1 MEKLISKLYQPGV
14 RSLPAGFGPLK
25 GANANARVT
34 GPCGDTM
41 EFWLLVRDDRILR
54 ATFTTD
60 GCGASIACGAAA
72 ARLAEGK
79 TLEEAARLTPPQVEI
94 AVGNL
99 TDDHKHCAVLALKTL
114 CAAVAQLERQD
125 ASCSHS
131 KAACGPTPCSDAAGT
146 AGVAPGGP
154 AESRKPVPSAEDAAV
169 GRSMSRIRFK
179 VLVLSGK
186 GGVGKS
192 TVAANLAMALA
203 TSGKKVG
210 LLDVDI
216 HGPSIPK
223 MMGLESAQPA
233 AGGGAIRPVL
243 AGPNLSVMSMG
254 FLLQNATDAV
264 VWRGPIK
271 AGLIRQFLSEVAWGD
286 LDVLVVDCPPGTGD
300 EPLSVAQMLGAG
312 TAAVVVTTPQA
323 MAIADVRRSVT
334 FCQKLQLKVLGIVEN
349 MSGFVC
355 PHCSQSTDL
364 FGAGGGEALARE
376 MKVNFLGGIP
386 LDAQIVESGDT
397 GKPFASRLTGSPSAQ
412 AFDHVVRGILSGL
425 GAGTDFSGTTKT
437 ATPLLTKDNK
447 TNETMKIAIP
457 VESGRL
463 NGHFGGSREFA
474 IVEADTNTKSI
485 LRSETLPA
493 PKHEPGAFPRW
504 LHSLGVQVIIA
515 GGIGQ
520 RALTLF
526 AEQGINVVAGPA
538 EEPVEALVAAYLNG
552 QLTGKPEGCAH
563 HGHDHDHHDCH
574 EDGHAPHHHHH
585 GHEAHGEATP

>member
-1 MEKLISKLYQPGV
+1 MTQSNPIQLRQ
-14 RSLPAGFGPLK
+14 LPVNFGPLK
-25 GANANARVT
+25 GASTNARLK

-41 EFWLLVRDDRILR
+41 EFWLRVEADRILQ
-54 ATFTTD
+54 ANFTTD
-60 GCGASIACGAAA
+60 GCGASVLSGAMAGK
-72 ARLAEGK
+72 LASGK
-79 TLEEAARLTPPQVEI
+79 TLAEACKVTPQQVEEAAGGLP
-94 AVGNL
+94 
-99 TDDHKHCAVLALKTL
+99 DDHKHCAVLALKTL

-125 ASCSHS
+125 APCSHS
-131 KAACGPTPCSDAAGT
+131 EAGCGPTPCSDSAGAAG
-146 AGVAPGGP
+146 AGSGGP
-154 AESRKPVPSAEDAAV
+154 AESRKLVPSAEDEAV

-192 TVAANLAMALA
+192 TVAAKLAMALA
-203 TSGKKVG
+203 TSGKRVG

-233 AGGGAIRPVL
+233 AGGGAIRPVM

-254 FLLQNATDAV
+254 FLLQNVTDAV

-300 EPLSVAQMLGAG
+300 EPLSIAQMLGAG
-312 TAAVVVTTPQA
+312 AAAVVVTTPQA
-323 MAIADVRRSVT
+323 VAIADVRRSVT

-355 PHCSQSTDL
+355 PHCSKSTSL
-364 FGAGGGEALARE
+364 FGTGGGEALARE
-376 MKVNFLGGIP
+376 MDVKFLGGIP
-386 LDAQIVESGDT
+386 LDSQIVASGDT
-397 GKPFASRLTGSPSAQ
+397 GKPFASRLTESASAR
-412 AFDHVVRGILSGL
+412 AFDHVVQEILSGL
-425 GAGTDFSGTTKT
+425 EAS
-437 ATPLLTKDNK
+437 AEVSQEPRTPNPFLIKENETNK
-447 TNETMKIAIP
+447 RTMKIAIP
-457 VESGRL
+457 IENGRL
-463 NGHFGGSREFA
+463 NSHFGGSREFA
-474 IVEADTNTKSI
+474 IVEVDANAKTI

-538 EEPVEALVAAYLNG
+538 DEPVEALIAAYLNG

-563 HGHDHDHHDCH
+563 HGDGHDHDHGHDH
-574 EDGHAPHHHHH
+574 QY
-585 GHEAHGEATP
+585 

>member
-1 MEKLISKLYQPGV
+1 MTQSNPIQLRQ
-14 RSLPAGFGPLK
+14 LPVNFGPLK
-25 GANANARVT
+25 GASTNARLK

-41 EFWLLVRDDRILR
+41 EFWLRVEADRILQVN
-54 ATFTTD
+54 FTTD
-60 GCGASIACGAAA
+60 GCGASVLSGAMAGK
-72 ARLAEGK
+72 LASGK
-79 TLEEAARLTPPQVEI
+79 TLAEACKVTPQQVEEAAGGLP
-94 AVGNL
+94 
-99 TDDHKHCAVLALKTL
+99 DDHKHCAVLALKTL

-125 ASCSHS
+125 APCSHS
-131 KAACGPTPCSDAAGT
+131 EAACGPTPCSDSAGAAG
-146 AGVAPGGP
+146 AASGGP
-154 AESRKPVPSAEDAAV
+154 AESRKPVPSAEDEAV

-223 MMGLESAQPA
+223 MMGLESAQPV
-233 AGGGAIRPVL
+233 AGGRAIRPVL

-300 EPLSVAQMLGAG
+300 EPLSVAQMLGVGA
-312 TAAVVVTTPQA
+312 AAVVVTTPQA

-334 FCQKLQLKVLGIVEN
+334 FCQKLQLQVLGIVEN

-355 PHCSQSTDL
+355 PHCSKSTNL

-376 MKVNFLGGIP
+376 MKVKFLGGIP

-397 GKPFASRLTGSPSAQ
+397 GKPFASLLTGSPSAR
-412 AFDHVVRGILSGL
+412 AFNHVVRGILSGL
-425 GAGTDFSGTTKT
+425 EAGTDLSETTKT
-437 ATPLLTKDNK
+437 ASPFLTKDNK
-447 TNETMKIAIP
+447 TNETMRIALPI
-457 VESGRL
+457 ENGRL

-474 IVEADTNTKSI
+474 IVEVDANAKTI

-538 EEPVEALVAAYLNG
+538 DELVEALVAAYLNG

-563 HGHDHDHHDCH
+563 HHEHGHGHDHDHHH
-574 EDGHAPHHHHH
+574 GQEEGHGHH
-585 GHEAHGEATP
+585 GHGTCQVGSGS

>member
-1 MEKLISKLYQPGV
+1 MTQSNPIQLRQ
-14 RSLPAGFGPLK
+14 LPVNFGPLK
-25 GANANARVT
+25 GASSSARIK

-41 EFWLLVRDDRILR
+41 EFWLRVEADRILQ
-54 ATFTTD
+54 ANFTTD
-60 GCGASIACGAAA
+60 GCGASVLSGAMAGK
-72 ARLAEGK
+72 LASGK
-79 TLEEAARLTPPQVEI
+79 TLAEACKVTPEQVEEAAGGLP
-94 AVGNL
+94 
-99 TDDHKHCAVLALKTL
+99 DDHKHCAVLALKTL
-114 CAAVAQLERQD
+114 CAAVAQLERRD
-125 ASCSHS
+125 SPCSHS
-131 KAACGPTPCSDAAGT
+131 DAACGSTPCSDT
-146 AGVAPGGP
+146 AGAAEAAAGGP
-154 AESRKPVPSAEDAAV
+154 AESRKPVPSAEDEAV

-312 TAAVVVTTPQA
+312 AAAVVVTTPQE

-334 FCQKLQLKVLGIVEN
+334 FCQKLQLRVLGIVEN

-355 PHCSQSTDL
+355 PHCSKGTNL
-364 FGAGGGEALARE
+364 FGSGGGEALARE

-397 GKPFASRLTGSPSAQ
+397 GKPFASRLTGSPSAR

-425 GAGTDFSGTTKT
+425 EAGTDLSVKTKT
-437 ATPLLTKDNK
+437 PTPILTKGNK
-447 TNETMKIAIP
+447 ANEIMKIAIP
-457 VESGRL
+457 VENGRL

-474 IVEADTNTKSI
+474 IVEADTNAKSI

-526 AEQGINVVAGPA
+526 AEQGINVVGGPA
-538 EEPVEALVAAYLNG
+538 DEPVEALVAAYLNG

-563 HGHDHDHHDCH
+563 HGDGHGHDHGHDHQH
-574 EDGHAPHHHHH
+574 
-585 GHEAHGEATP
+585 

>member
-1 MEKLISKLYQPGV
+1 
-14 RSLPAGFGPLK
+14 
-25 GANANARVT
+25 
-34 GPCGDTM
+34 M

-72 ARLAEGK
+72 TRLAEGK
-79 TLEEAARLTPPQVEI
+79 TLEEVARLTPPQVEI

-99 TDDHKHCAVLALKTL
+99 TDDHKHCAVLALKAL
-114 CAAVAQLERQD
+114 CGAVAQFERQD
-125 ASCSHS
+125 APCSHS
-131 KAACGPTPCSDAAGT
+131 EDACGPAPCSHAAG
-146 AGVAPGGP
+146 AAEAAIGGP
-154 AESRKPVPSAEDAAV
+154 AESRKPVPLEADKAV
-169 GRSMSRIRFK
+169 QRSMSRIRYK

-334 FCQKLQLKVLGIVEN
+334 FCQKLQLRVLGIVEN

-355 PHCSQSTDL
+355 PHCSKSTNL
-364 FGAGGGEALARE
+364 FGTGGGEALARE

-397 GKPFASRLTGSPSAQ
+397 GKPFASLLTGSPSAR

-425 GAGTDFSGTTKT
+425 EASTDLSEKTKS
-437 ATPLLTKDNK
+437 ASPLLMKDNE

-457 VESGRL
+457 VENGRL

-474 IVEADTNTKSI
+474 IVEVDANAKTI
-485 LRSETLPA
+485 VHSETLPA

-520 RALTLF
+520 QALTLF

-538 EEPVEALVAAYLNG
+538 DQTVEALVATYLNG
-552 QLTGKPEGCAH
+552 QLTGKPAGCAH
-563 HGHDHDHHDCH
+563 HGHDHDHHDCDQ
-574 EDGHAPHHHHH
+574 DGHGHHHHHH
-585 GHEAHGEATP
+585 GPEAHSVATP

>member
-1 MEKLISKLYQPGV
+1 MTQSNPIQF
-14 RSLPAGFGPLK
+14 RQLPDNFGPLK
-25 GANANARVT
+25 DASASARLK

-41 EFWLLVRDDRILR
+41 EFWLWVEADRILQ
-54 ATFTTD
+54 ANFTTD
-60 GCGASIACGAAA
+60 GCGASLLSGAMAA
-72 ARLAEGK
+72 KLASGK
-79 TLEEAARLTPPQVEI
+79 TLAEACKLTPQQVEEGI
-94 AVGNL
+94 GAL
-99 TDDHKHCAVLALKTL
+99 PDDHKHCPVLALNTL
-114 CAAVAQLERQD
+114 CAAVAQLQRQN
-125 ASCSHS
+125 APCSHS
-131 KAACGPTPCSDAAGT
+131 QAASGPTPGSNVADAAG
-146 AGVAPGGP
+146 AAP
-154 AESRKPVPSAEDAAV
+154 AEHAEGRTPVQTVEDDAV
-169 GRSMSRIRFK
+169 KRSMSRIRSK
-179 VLVLSGK
+179 LLVLSGK

-192 TVAANLAMALA
+192 TVAANLAMSLA
-203 TSGKKVG
+203 SSGKKVG

-223 MMGLESAQPA
+223 MMGLESAEPA
-233 AGGGAIRPVL
+233 AGGGAIRPVM

-334 FCQKLQLKVLGIVEN
+334 FCQKLQLQVLGIVEN

-355 PHCSQSTDL
+355 PHCSKSTDL

-376 MKVNFLGGIP
+376 MKVKFLGSIP
-386 LDAQIVESGDT
+386 LDPQIVESGDT
-397 GKPFASRLTGSPSAQ
+397 GKPFASRLTESSSAR

-425 GAGTDFSGTTKT
+425 GASKDPSQKPKT
-437 ATPLLTKDNK
+437 PTPFLMKDNE
-447 TNETMKIAIP
+447 TNNRTMKIAIP
-457 VESGRL
+457 VENGRL
-463 NGHFGGSREFA
+463 NAHFGNSREFA
-474 IVEADTNTKSI
+474 IVEVDANAKTI
-485 LRSETLPA
+485 LHSETLPA

-526 AEQGINVVAGPA
+526 DQQGINVVAGQPN
-538 EEPVEALVAAYLNG
+538 ELSGKLVEAYLSG
-552 QLTGKPEGCAH
+552 GVTAKPEGCAH
-563 HGHDHDHHDCH
+563 DHEHGGQGHGPHEGNCH
-574 EDGHAPHHHHH
+574 QA
-585 GHEAHGEATP
+585 

>member
-1 MEKLISKLYQPGV
+1 MTQSSPIQLRQ
-14 RSLPAGFGPLK
+14 LPVNFGPLK
-25 GANANARVT
+25 GASTSARLK

-41 EFWLLVRDDRILR
+41 EFWLRVEEDRILQ
-54 ATFTTD
+54 ANFTTD
-60 GCGASIACGAAA
+60 GCGASVLSGAMAGK
-72 ARLAEGK
+72 LASGK
-79 TLEEAARLTPPQVEI
+79 TLAEACKVTPEQVEEAAGGLP
-94 AVGNL
+94 
-99 TDDHKHCAVLALKTL
+99 DDHKHCAVLALKTL

-125 ASCSHS
+125 APCSHS
-131 KAACGPTPCSDAAGT
+131 EAGCGPTPCSDSAGAAE
-146 AGVAPGGP
+146 AAAGGP
-154 AESRKPVPSAEDAAV
+154 AESRKPVPSAEDEAV

-210 LLDVDI
+210 LLDVEI

-233 AGGGAIRPVL
+233 AGGGMIRPML

-254 FLLQNATDAV
+254 FLLQNAMDAV

-312 TAAVVVTTPQA
+312 AAAVVVTTPQA
-323 MAIADVRRSVT
+323 VAVADVRRSVT
-334 FCQKLQLKVLGIVEN
+334 FCQKLQLQVLGIVEN

-355 PHCSQSTDL
+355 PHCSKSTDL
-364 FGAGGGEALARE
+364 FGAGGGEALALE

-386 LDAQIVESGDT
+386 LDARIVESGDT

-425 GAGTDFSGTTKT
+425 EAGMDLSEKTKT
-437 ATPLLTKDNK
+437 ANPLLMKDNK

-457 VESGRL
+457 VENGRL

-474 IVEADTNTKSI
+474 IVEADTNAKSI

-538 EEPVEALVAAYLNG
+538 DEPVEALIAAYLNG

-563 HGHDHDHHDCH
+563 HEDGHDHDHGHDH
-574 EDGHAPHHHHH
+574 QH
-585 GHEAHGEATP
+585 

>member
-1 MEKLISKLYQPGV
+1 LYQPNV

-41 EFWLLVRDDRILR
+41 EFWLLVREDRILR

-72 ARLAEGK
+72 TRLAEGK
-79 TLEEAARLTPPQVEI
+79 TLEEVARLTPPQVEI

-99 TDDHKHCAVLALKTL
+99 TDDHKHCAVLALKAL
-114 CAAVAQLERQD
+114 CGAVAQFERQD
-125 ASCSHS
+125 APCSHS
-131 KAACGPTPCSDAAGT
+131 EDACGPAPCSHAAG
-146 AGVAPGGP
+146 AAEAAIGGP
-154 AESRKPVPSAEDAAV
+154 AESRKPVPLEADKAV
-169 GRSMSRIRFK
+169 QRSMSRIRYK

-334 FCQKLQLKVLGIVEN
+334 FCQKLQLRVLGIVEN

-355 PHCSQSTDL
+355 PHCSKSTNL
-364 FGAGGGEALARE
+364 FGTGGGEALARE

-397 GKPFASRLTGSPSAQ
+397 GKPFASLLTGSPSAR

-425 GAGTDFSGTTKT
+425 EASTDLSEKTKS
-437 ATPLLTKDNK
+437 ASPLLMKDNE

-457 VESGRL
+457 VENGRL

-474 IVEADTNTKSI
+474 IVEVDANAKTI
-485 LRSETLPA
+485 LHSETLPA

-504 LHSLGVQVIIA
+504 LHSLGVQLIIA

-526 AEQGINVVAGPA
+526 AEQGISVVAGPA
-538 EEPVEALVAAYLNG
+538 DQTVEALVATYLNG
-552 QLTGKPEGCAH
+552 QLTGKPAGCAH
-563 HGHDHDHHDCH
+563 HGHDHDHHDCDQ
-574 EDGHAPHHHHH
+574 DGHGHHHHHH
-585 GHEAHGEATP
+585 GPEAHSVATP

>member
-1 MEKLISKLYQPGV
+1 MTQTNPIQF
-14 RSLPAGFGPLK
+14 RQLPDNFGPLK
-25 GANANARVT
+25 DASASARLK
-34 GPCGDTM
+34 GSCGDTM
-41 EFWLLVRDDRILR
+41 EFWLWVEAGRILQ
-54 ATFTTD
+54 ANFTTD
-60 GCGASIACGAAA
+60 GCGASVLSGAMAA
-72 ARLAEGK
+72 KLASGK
-79 TLEEAARLTPPQVEI
+79 TLAEACKLTPQQVEEA
-94 AVGNL
+94 VGGL
-99 TDDHKHCAVLALKTL
+99 PDDHKHCAVLALKTL
-114 CAAVAQLERQD
+114 CAAVAQLQRQN
-125 ASCSHS
+125 APRSYSQTTS
-131 KAACGPTPCSDAAGT
+131 EPTPGSDAAE
-146 AGVAPGGP
+146 AAP
-154 AESRKPVPSAEDAAV
+154 AEHAEGGKPVPPMDDDAV
-169 GRSMSRIRFK
+169 KRPMSRIRCK
-179 VLVLSGK
+179 LLVLSGK

-192 TVAANLAMALA
+192 TVAANLAMSLA
-203 TSGKKVG
+203 SSGKKVG

-233 AGGGAIRPVL
+233 AGGGAILPVQ

-264 VWRGPIK
+264 VWRGPMK

-334 FCQKLQLKVLGIVEN
+334 FCQKLQLQVLGIVEN

-355 PHCSQSTDL
+355 PHCSKSTDL

-376 MKVNFLGGIP
+376 MKVSFLGSIP
-386 LDAQIVESGDT
+386 LDPQIVESGDT
-397 GKPFASRLTGSPSAQ
+397 GKPFASRLTESSSAR

-425 GAGTDFSGTTKT
+425 EASRGLPKKPKFQ
-437 ATPLLTKDNK
+437 PPFLMKDNE
-447 TNETMKIAIP
+447 TNNRTMKIAIP
-457 VESGRL
+457 VENGRL
-463 NGHFGGSREFA
+463 NAHFGGSREFA
-474 IVEADTNTKSI
+474 IVEVDTNAKTI
-485 LRSETLPA
+485 LHSETLPA

-526 AEQGINVVAGPA
+526 DQQGINVVAGQPN
-538 EEPVEALVAAYLNG
+538 ELSGKLVEAYLSG
-552 QLTGKPEGCAH
+552 GVTAKPEGCAH
-563 HGHDHDHHDCH
+563 DHEHGGQGHGPHEGNCH
-574 EDGHAPHHHHH
+574 QA
-585 GHEAHGEATP
+585 

>member
-1 MEKLISKLYQPGV
+1 M
-14 RSLPAGFGPLK
+14 
-25 GANANARVT
+25 
-34 GPCGDTM
+34 
-41 EFWLLVRDDRILR
+41 DD
-54 ATFTTD
+54 D
-60 GCGASIACGAAA
+60 
-72 ARLAEGK
+72 
-79 TLEEAARLTPPQVEI
+79 
-94 AVGNL
+94 AV
-99 TDDHKHCAVLALKTL
+99 K
-114 CAAVAQLERQD
+114 R
-125 ASCSHS
+125 
-131 KAACGPTPCSDAAGT
+131 P
-146 AGVAPGGP
+146 
-154 AESRKPVPSAEDAAV
+154 
-169 GRSMSRIRFK
+169 MSRIRCK
-179 VLVLSGK
+179 LLVLSGK

-192 TVAANLAMALA
+192 TVAANLAMSLA
-203 TSGKKVG
+203 SSGKKVG

-233 AGGGAIRPVL
+233 AGGGAILPVQ

-264 VWRGPIK
+264 VWRGPMK

-334 FCQKLQLKVLGIVEN
+334 FCQKLQLQVLGIVEN

-355 PHCSQSTDL
+355 PHCSKSTDL

-376 MKVNFLGGIP
+376 MKVSFLGSIP
-386 LDAQIVESGDT
+386 LDPQIVESGDT
-397 GKPFASRLTGSPSAQ
+397 GKPFASRLTESSSAR

-425 GAGTDFSGTTKT
+425 EASRGLPKKPKFQ
-437 ATPLLTKDNK
+437 PPFLMKDNE
-447 TNETMKIAIP
+447 TNNRTMKIAIP
-457 VESGRL
+457 VENGRL
-463 NGHFGGSREFA
+463 NAHFGGSREFA
-474 IVEADTNTKSI
+474 IVEVDTNAKTI
-485 LRSETLPA
+485 LHSETLPA

-526 AEQGINVVAGPA
+526 DQQGINVVAGQPN
-538 EEPVEALVAAYLNG
+538 ELSGKLVEAYLSG
-552 QLTGKPEGCAH
+552 GVTAKPEGCAH
-563 HGHDHDHHDCH
+563 DHEHGGQGHGPHEGNCH
-574 EDGHAPHHHHH
+574 QA
-585 GHEAHGEATP
+585 

>member
-1 MEKLISKLYQPGV
+1 M
-14 RSLPAGFGPLK
+14 K

-41 EFWLLVRDDRILR
+41 EFWLLLRDDRILR

-79 TLEEAARLTPPQVEI
+79 TLEEAARLTPPQIGI

-99 TDDHKHCAVLALKTL
+99 TDDHKHCAVLALKAL

-125 ASCSHS
+125 APCSHS
-131 KAACGPTPCSDAAGT
+131 EATCGPTPCSDAAGA
-146 AGVAPGGP
+146 AGAAPGGS
-154 AESRKPVPSAEDAAV
+154 AESRKLVPPAEDEAV
-169 GRSMSRIRFK
+169 RRSMSRIRFK

-203 TSGKKVG
+203 KSGKKVG

-233 AGGGAIRPVL
+233 AGGGAIHPVL

-271 AGLIRQFLSEVAWGD
+271 AGLIRQFLSDVAWGD

-334 FCQKLQLKVLGIVEN
+334 FCQKLQLQVLGIVEN

-355 PHCSQSTDL
+355 PHCSKSTDL

-376 MKVNFLGGIP
+376 MKVKFLGGIP

-397 GKPFASRLTGSPSAQ
+397 GKPFASRLTESSSAR
-412 AFDHVVRGILSGL
+412 AFDHVVHEILSGL
-425 GAGTDFSGTTKT
+425 EAGAELAREPRNPSAFLCKENEI
-437 ATPLLTKDNK
+437 NK
-447 TNETMKIAIP
+447 KTMKIAIP
-457 VESGRL
+457 IENGRL
-463 NGHFGGSREFA
+463 NSHFGGSREFA
-474 IVEADTNTKSI
+474 IVEVDANAKTI
-485 LRSETLPA
+485 LHSETLPA

-504 LHSLGVQVIIA
+504 LHSLGIQVIIA

-526 AEQGINVVAGPA
+526 AEQGINVVAGLA
-538 EEPVEALVAAYLNG
+538 DQTVEVLVATYLNG

-563 HGHDHDHHDCH
+563 HHEHGHGHGHDHHHGH
-574 EDGHAPHHHHH
+574 EEGHGHHHHHH
-585 GHEAHGEATP
+585 GHEDHGEATP

>member
-1 MEKLISKLYQPGV
+1 
-14 RSLPAGFGPLK
+14 
-25 GANANARVT
+25 
-34 GPCGDTM
+34 M
-41 EFWLLVRDDRILR
+41 EFWLLVREDRILR

-72 ARLAEGK
+72 TRLAEGK
-79 TLEEAARLTPPQVEI
+79 TLEEVARLTPPQVEI

-99 TDDHKHCAVLALKTL
+99 TDDHKHCAVLALKAL
-114 CAAVAQLERQD
+114 CGAVAQFERQD
-125 ASCSHS
+125 APCSHS
-131 KAACGPTPCSDAAGT
+131 EDACGPAPCSHAAG
-146 AGVAPGGP
+146 AAEAAIGGP
-154 AESRKPVPSAEDAAV
+154 AESRKPVPLEADKAV
-169 GRSMSRIRFK
+169 QRSMSRIRYK

-334 FCQKLQLKVLGIVEN
+334 FCQKLQLRVLGIVEN

-355 PHCSQSTDL
+355 PHCSKSTNL
-364 FGAGGGEALARE
+364 FGTGGGEALARE

-397 GKPFASRLTGSPSAQ
+397 GKPFASLLTGSPSAR

-425 GAGTDFSGTTKT
+425 EASTDLSEKTKS
-437 ATPLLTKDNK
+437 ASPLLMKDNE

-457 VESGRL
+457 VENGRL

-474 IVEADTNTKSI
+474 IVEVDANSKTI
-485 LRSETLPA
+485 LHSETLPA

-504 LHSLGVQVIIA
+504 LHSLGVQLIIA

-526 AEQGINVVAGPA
+526 AEQGISVVAGPA
-538 EEPVEALVAAYLNG
+538 DQTVEALVATYLNG
-552 QLTGKPEGCAH
+552 QLTGKPAGCAH
-563 HGHDHDHHDCH
+563 HGHDHDHHDCDQ
-574 EDGHAPHHHHH
+574 DGHGHHHHHH
-585 GHEAHGEATP
+585 GPEAHSVATP

>member
-1 MEKLISKLYQPGV
+1 
-14 RSLPAGFGPLK
+14 
-25 GANANARVT
+25 
-34 GPCGDTM
+34 M
-41 EFWLLVRDDRILR
+41 EFWLLVREDRILR

-72 ARLAEGK
+72 TRLAEGK
-79 TLEEAARLTPPQVEI
+79 TLEEVARLTPPQVEI

-99 TDDHKHCAVLALKTL
+99 TDDHKHCAVLALKAL
-114 CAAVAQLERQD
+114 CGAVAQFERQD
-125 ASCSHS
+125 APCSHS
-131 KAACGPTPCSDAAGT
+131 EDACGPAPCSHAAG
-146 AGVAPGGP
+146 AAEAAIGGP
-154 AESRKPVPSAEDAAV
+154 AESRKPVPLEADKAV
-169 GRSMSRIRFK
+169 QRSMSRIRYK

-334 FCQKLQLKVLGIVEN
+334 FCQKLQLRVLGIVEN

-355 PHCSQSTDL
+355 PHCSKSTNL
-364 FGAGGGEALARE
+364 FGTGGGEALARE

-397 GKPFASRLTGSPSAQ
+397 GKPFASLLTGSPSAR

-425 GAGTDFSGTTKT
+425 EASTDLSEKTKS
-437 ATPLLTKDNK
+437 ASPLLMKDNE

-457 VESGRL
+457 VENGRL

-474 IVEADTNTKSI
+474 IVEVDANAKTI
-485 LRSETLPA
+485 LHSETLPA

-504 LHSLGVQVIIA
+504 LHSLGVQLIIA

-526 AEQGINVVAGPA
+526 AEQGISVVAGPA
-538 EEPVEALVAAYLNG
+538 DQTVEALVATYLNG
-552 QLTGKPEGCAH
+552 QLTGKPAGCAH
-563 HGHDHDHHDCH
+563 HGHDHDHHDCDQ
-574 EDGHAPHHHHH
+574 DGHGHHHHHH
-585 GHEAHGEATP
+585 GPEAHSVATP